1 VDIGFAIGSIV
12 RLQVPGVRMAN
23 SRALGKFGGEF
34 AQGTQTYVGQRR
46 LVYFREPTLRTRLD
60 VSVWPTASDIAVQAN
75 VGVQVNCGSR
85 RRVLERSKMSH
96 NRPQFPRLL
105 HNFAEH

>member
-1 VDIGFAIGSIV
+1 
-12 RLQVPGVRMAN
+12 MAN
-23 SRALGKFGGEF
+23 GWALGKFGGEF
-34 AQGTQTYVGQRR
+34 AQGTRTYVGSSN

-85 RRVLERSKMSH
+85 WRVLERSKMSH